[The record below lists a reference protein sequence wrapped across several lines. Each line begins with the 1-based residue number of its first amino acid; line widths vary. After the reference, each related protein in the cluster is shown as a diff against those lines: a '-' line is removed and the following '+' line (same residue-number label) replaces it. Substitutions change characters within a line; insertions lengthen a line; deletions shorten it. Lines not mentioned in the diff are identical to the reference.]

1 MSPIDFIF
9 NRIKVLKIFLILSYI
24 MISLT
29 MFLYIFL
36 LLKILNNHRIQEYKF
51 LISSFRELLRI
62 TQKIFFYPISGKN
75 KNI

>member
-51 LISSFRELLRI
+51 LVSSFRELLRI
-62 TQKIFFYPISGKN
+62 TQKIFFYPISGK
-75 KNI
+75 K

>member
-1 MSPIDFIF
+1 MSPIYFIF

-51 LISSFRELLRI
+51 LISLFRELLRI

>member
-51 LISSFRELLRI
+51 LISLFRELLRI

>member
-1 MSPIDFIF
+1 MSPIYFIF

>member
-51 LISSFRELLRI
+51 LISLFRELLRI
-62 TQKIFFYPISGKN
+62 TQKIFFSPISGK
-75 KNI
+75 K